1 MYIMDSHHKIF
12 WIGNDSE
19 DWIKFHLILVKLM
32 DTAISNHVMFY
43 SHSSSFGRFTC
54 RAASGVN
61 CYQKT
66 GGHSK
71 WEVPL

>member
-32 DTAISNHVMFY
+32 DT
-43 SHSSSFGRFTC
+43 
-54 RAASGVN
+54 RAGLHLV
-61 CYQKT
+61 
-66 GGHSK
+66 
-71 WEVPL
+71 